1 MDTATQA
8 LLGAVVGQA
17 TFSHKL
23 GGRALLF
30 GAAGGLI
37 PDLDVL
43 AVLTHG
49 PFGEFIHHRGFTHSL
64 WFGPVAGP
72 ILGWGIWHYYRWR
85 GRTGPGEPG
94 ERSRLSAWMGLMI
107 LALLTHPLIDIF
119 TSYGTQLLAPFSRH
133 RTALNAVG
141 IVDVIYSGILIIAL
155 IAGAFLVRRPTQRRV
170 VGWAALVISWS
181 YMGYGVWLNEQAQN
195 TLRAEFAARG
205 YSEITVRT
213 YPTFLLP
220 YLRRAVA
227 RVDGEIWVGLYPP
240 MGGGA
245 PRGIWLT
252 FL

>member
-43 AVLTHG
+43 AVVTHG

-119 TSYGTQLLAPFSRH
+119 TTYGTQLLAPFSRH

-141 IVDVIYSGILIIAL
+141 IVDVKSYYIESVADI
-155 IAGAFLVRRPTQRRV
+155 VERV
-170 VGWAALVISWS
+170 QACLQHAPADRLSFAPDCGLSQTARWAAKRKLAHMVE
-181 YMGYGVWLNEQAQN
+181 GVHA
-195 TLRAEFAARG
+195 
-205 YSEITVRT
+205 VRDK
-213 YPTFLLP
+213 LS
-220 YLRRAVA
+220 
-227 RVDGEIWVGLYPP
+227 
-240 MGGGA
+240 
-245 PRGIWLT
+245 
-252 FL
+252 